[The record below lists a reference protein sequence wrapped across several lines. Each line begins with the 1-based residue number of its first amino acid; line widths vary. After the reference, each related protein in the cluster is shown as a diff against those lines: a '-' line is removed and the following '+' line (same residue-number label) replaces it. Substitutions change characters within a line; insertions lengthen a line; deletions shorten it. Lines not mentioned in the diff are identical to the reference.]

1 MEYRRE
7 DDDDDELSF
16 SNKPIDCCVS
26 VMDMMESTRI
36 TANIRASH
44 KIGKYYSIFINN
56 MTTIGKKFGAL
67 ISRFAGIV

>member
-7 DDDDDELSF
+7 DDDDEELSF
-16 SNKPIDCCVS
+16 SNEPIDCCVS
-26 VMDMMESTRI
+26 IVDMII

-56 MTTIGKKFGAL
+56 MAAIGKYL
-67 ISRFAGIV
+67 ER